1 MATEPADIVHAPAH
15 RRFELTVG
23 DALAVLDY
31 TEIDSTTLDFTH
43 TFVPHALRGR
53 GIASRLVRFGLEYAL
68 DHHLKV
74 VPSCPFVAT
83 YLESHPRYRAVLG
96 E

>member
-1 MATEPADIVHAPAH
+1 METEPTEIVHDPAR
-15 RRFELTVG
+15 RRFELAVG

-31 TEIDSTTLDFTH
+31 TEIDSATLDFKH

-53 GIASRLVRFGLEYAL
+53 GIASRLVRFGLDYAL
-68 DHHLKV
+68 EHHLKV

-83 YLESHPRYRAVLG
+83 YLESHPRYRTVLG